1 MSAAIDQQV
10 NTPLRLDFAKGLAM
24 RVVRRPEGFWLVAAE
39 VAASMKLEVKDL
51 LKALGELLGRPLR
64 LADEAEPVLCLS
76 EGELDEV
83 FRRVKK
89 PGARRLRRWWL
100 EETRPALLHEAGAA
114 STADT
119 LHLALALAA
128 EAAQQ
133 VSRAV
138 MEAVLREPGTWQ
150 HSRWVVA
157 LDYAPNNK
165 QRWPHGRLIGL
176 NCSVSTLEGMAELIA
191 PPGKMPATSAE
202 LLKLA
207 TACQLRLAERID
219 KLDTCRLA
227 QRMGRQ
233 AG

>member
-1 MSAAIDQQV
+1 
-10 NTPLRLDFAKGLAM
+10 
-24 RVVRRPEGFWLVAAE
+24 
-39 VAASMKLEVKDL
+39 MKLEVKDL
-51 LKALGELLGRPLR
+51 LKALGEPLGRPLQ

-83 FRRVKK
+83 FRRIKK

-100 EETRPALLHEAGAA
+100 EETRPALLQEAGAA

-138 MEAVLREPGTWQ
+138 MEAVLREPSSWQ
-150 HSRWVVA
+150 HSRGVVA

-176 NCSVSTLEGMAELIA
+176 NSSVSTLSGMAELIA

-207 TACQLRLAERID
+207 TTCQLRLSERIG
-219 KLDTCRLA
+219 KFA
-227 QRMGRQ
+227 S
-233 AG
+233 

>member
-1 MSAAIDQQV
+1 MNATIDQQM
-10 NTPLRLDFAKGLAM
+10 NTPLRLDFAKDLSM
-24 RVVRRPEGFWLVAAE
+24 RVLRRPEGFWFVAAE

-51 LKALGELLGRPLR
+51 QQALGEPLGQSFR
-64 LADEAEPVLCLS
+64 LADGAEPVLCLS
-76 EGELDEV
+76 ESELDEV
-83 FRRVKK
+83 FRRIKK

-100 EETRPALLHEAGAA
+100 EETRPALLHQAGAA
-114 STADT
+114 STAET

-138 MEAVLREPGTWQ
+138 LDTVLREPGPWL
-150 HSRWVVA
+150 HSRWVLT

-176 NCSVSTLEGMAELIA
+176 NSSVSTLSGLAELIA
-191 PPGKMPATSAE
+191 PPGKMPVTNVE

-207 TACQLRLAERID
+207 TACQRRLAERIES
-219 KLDTCRLA
+219 
-227 QRMGRQ
+227 
-233 AG
+233 

>member
-51 LKALGELLGRPLR
+51 LKALGRPLR

-83 FRRVKK
+83 FRRIKK
-89 PGARRLRRWWL
+89 PGARRLRRWWR
-100 EETRPALLHEAGAA
+100 EATRPALLQEAGAA
-114 STADT
+114 HTADT

-138 MEAVLREPGTWQ
+138 MEAVLREPGAWQ

-176 NCSVSTLEGMAELIA
+176 SSSVSTLSGMAELIA

-207 TACQLRLAERID
+207 TACQLRLSERV
-219 KLDTCRLA
+219 
-227 QRMGRQ
+227 GRISE
-233 AG
+233 